1 MTHLGRKQAACRW
14 EAFPGKGS
22 WKKRE
27 VRSEIGKN
35 KVKKFEAEVGKIF
48 IT

>member
-1 MTHLGRKQAACRW
+1 MTHRREACRW
-14 EAFPGKGS
+14 IGQLEKTRS
-22 WKKRE
+22 SK
-27 VRSEIGKN
+27 VRNEIGKN